1 VAGRNA
7 DIVLFKLKGRGTV
20 ARFHVSYDET
30 GDCQLTF
37 ENDQGELTL
46 VSYQSA
52 SPKQLVE
59 DAIELVRSGA
69 FGEATVLIDPTPRP
83 VEKSLE
89 ATAPSRPVPRRAGA

>member
-1 VAGRNA
+1 M
-7 DIVLFKLKGRGTV
+7 

-46 VSYQSA
+46 VSYQSV

-59 DAIELVRSGA
+59 DAIELVSSGA
-69 FGEATVLIDPTPRP
+69 FGEATVLVDPAQRP
-83 VEKSLE
+83 
-89 ATAPSRPVPRRAGA
+89 ATRGLDAPVRPAPRRAG

>member
-1 VAGRNA
+1 M
-7 DIVLFKLKGRGTV
+7 

-59 DAIELVRSGA
+59 DAIELVRSGV

-83 VEKSLE
+83 VAKSLE
-89 ATAPSRPVPRRAGA
+89 ANAPSRPAPRKAGA